1 MQSIGERLEEARK
14 KKGISIREAA
24 DATKIRGDF
33 LDFFEKDKFDIGIPD
48 IYVRGFLSNYSKF
61 LHIDPAK
68 IITDYTSF
76 KLGRSK
82 ISKRDRGELLGRLD
96 IPSDTAPPSRE
107 NHEPELSSEQSQQ
120 EMQAPLGSYS
130 SGGMESRS
138 SGSGLVTESDSEVD
152 YSLYWKLGFA
162 VAAVFAVFILLV
174 YVVWNV
180 INKESPEINP
190 ELVDAPVI
198 DTSGTQILQPAEEV
212 IRLIASG
219 AVNVLVIEKD
229 SNTRLF
235 SDPLAAGDEVEIR
248 KRGPITIAFSDG
260 KNLSYTKSGQTFS
273 PGTDG
278 LGRITVP

>member
-33 LDFFEKDKFDIGIPD
+33 LDCFEKDKFDIGIPD

-68 IITDYTSF
+68 IMTDYTSF

-82 ISKRDRGELLGRLD
+82 ISKRDRGDLLGRLD
-96 IPSDTAPPSRE
+96 MPDSPAGKEAPAE
-107 NHEPELSSEQSQQ
+107 DHSQQ
-120 EMQAPLGSYS
+120 EIPAPLGSYS
-130 SGGMESRS
+130 SGSETRP
-138 SGSGLVTESDSEVD
+138 SGSGLVSEPDTEVD
-152 YSLYWKLGFA
+152 YSLYWKLSLA

-180 INKESPEINP
+180 ITKESPEINP
-190 ELVDAPVI
+190 ELVEAPAV
-198 DTSGTQILQPAEEV
+198 DTSGAQILQPAEEI

-219 AVNVLVIEKD
+219 NVNVLVIEKD
-229 SNTRLF
+229 TNTRLF
-235 SDPLAAGDEVEIR
+235 SAPLAAGEEFEIR
-248 KRGPITIAFSDG
+248 KKGPITIAFNEG
-260 KNLSYTKSGQTFS
+260 QNLSYTKGGQTFS
-273 PGTDG
+273 PETEG

>member
-82 ISKRDRGELLGRLD
+82 ISKRDRGESLGRLD
-96 IPSDTAPPSRE
+96 MPTDSTASSRE
-107 NHEPELSSEQSQQ
+107 IHEPELRSEQSQQ
-120 EMQAPLGSYS
+120 ENQASLGSYS
-130 SGGMESRS
+130 SAGTESRL
-138 SGSGLVTESDSEVD
+138 SGPGLVTESDSEVD

-190 ELVDAPVI
+190 ELVEAPTI
-198 DTSGTQILQPAEEV
+198 DTSGAQILQPAEEV

>member
-33 LDFFEKDKFDIGIPD
+33 LDCFEKDKFDIGIPD
-48 IYVRGFLSNYSKF
+48 IYVRGFLNNYSKF
-61 LHIDPAK
+61 LHIDPSK
-68 IITDYTSF
+68 IITDYNAF

-82 ISKRDRGELLGRLD
+82 ISKRDRGDLLGRVD
-96 IPSDTAPPSRE
+96 MPEDGQESRPSEAE
-107 NHEPELSSEQSQQ
+107 SSQPDNL
-120 EMQAPLGSYS
+120 APLGSIS
-130 SGGMESRS
+130 SGTGDSQYS
-138 SGSGLVTESDSEVD
+138 TGGLSGDPETEID

-180 INKESPEINP
+180 ITKEGPEINP
-190 ELVDAPVI
+190 ALGETQVVNTPPA
-198 DTSGTQILQPAEEV
+198 QILDSSDDV
-212 IRLIASG
+212 IRLVASG
-219 AVNVLVIEKD
+219 NVNVLVIEKD

-235 SDPLAAGDEVEIR
+235 NGPLAAGEEVEIQ
-248 KRGPITIAFSDG
+248 KSGPITIAFSEG
-260 KNLSYTKSGQTFS
+260 KNLSYSTGGQSFT
-273 PGTDG
+273 PDTNG

>member
-33 LDFFEKDKFDIGIPD
+33 LDCFEKDKFDIGIPD

-61 LHIDPAK
+61 LHIDPSK
-68 IITDYTSF
+68 ITTDYTSF

-96 IPSDTAPPSRE
+96 MPEA
-107 NHEPELSSEQSQQ
+107 HQEPEQSPEPVEQ
-120 EMQAPLGSYS
+120 EPLAPLGSYS
-130 SGGMESRS
+130 GSSDNTNSRA
-138 SGSGLVTESDSEVD
+138 VAPAPEPESEVD

-174 YVVWNV
+174 FAVYNV
-180 INKESPEINP
+180 MTKEGPQINP
-190 ELVDAPVI
+190 DLADNPPA
-198 DTSGTQILQPAEEV
+198 DTTGAQILQPAEEV

-219 AVNVLVIEKD
+219 NVNVLVIEK
-229 SNTRLF
+229 NTNQRLF
-235 SDPLAAGDEVEIR
+235 SNPMAAGEEVEIR
-248 KRGPITIAFSDG
+248 KTGPVTIAFSEG
-260 KNLSYTKSGQTFS
+260 RNLSYTKGGQQFS

>member
-33 LDFFEKDKFDIGIPD
+33 LDCFEKDKFDIGIPD

-68 IITDYTSF
+68 IVTDYNSF

-96 IPSDTAPPSRE
+96 MPDSSAEQESPSPAEPP
-107 NHEPELSSEQSQQ
+107 QQ
-120 EMQAPLGSYS
+120 ENLAPLGSFSNQS
-130 SGGMESRS
+130 SD
-138 SGSGLVTESDSEVD
+138 SGTSGLVSNDADPEVD

-162 VAAVFAVFILLV
+162 VFAVFSVFILLV

-180 INKESPEINP
+180 ITKESPEINP
-190 ELVDAPVI
+190 ELVEAPTINATDA
-198 DTSGTQILQPAEEV
+198 QILEPAEEV

-219 AVNVLVIEKD
+219 DVNVLVIEKET
-229 SNTRLF
+229 NNRLF
-235 SDPLAAGDEVEIR
+235 SDPMAAGDEIEIR
-248 KRGPITIAFSDG
+248 KKGPVTIAFSEG
-260 KNLSYTKSGQTFS
+260 RHLSYTKGGDTFN

>member
-1 MQSIGERLEEARK
+1 VLMQSIGERLEEARK

-33 LDFFEKDKFDIGIPD
+33 LDCFEKDKFELGIPD

-68 IITDYTSF
+68 IVTDYSSF

-82 ISKRDRGELLGRLD
+82 ISKRDRGELLGRVD
-96 IPSDTAPPSRE
+96 MPDSAPERE
-107 NHEPELSSEQSQQ
+107 SAPAELAPQDNL
-120 EMQAPLGSYS
+120 APLGSYS
-130 SGGMESRS
+130 SDPVESHASGGRLSADAD
-138 SGSGLVTESDSEVD
+138 TEVD

-174 YVVWNV
+174 YVVWSV
-180 INKESPEINP
+180 ITKPGPEINP
-190 ELVDAPVI
+190 ELGEVPAL
-198 DTSGTQILQPAEEV
+198 DTSGTEILQPAEEV

-219 AVNVLVIEKD
+219 DVNVLVIEKV

-235 SDPLAAGDEVEIR
+235 SNPLAAGEEVEIR
-248 KRGPITIAFSDG
+248 KKGPITIAFSEG
-260 KNLSYTKSGQTFS
+260 ENLSYTKGGQTFS
-273 PGTDG
+273 PGTNG